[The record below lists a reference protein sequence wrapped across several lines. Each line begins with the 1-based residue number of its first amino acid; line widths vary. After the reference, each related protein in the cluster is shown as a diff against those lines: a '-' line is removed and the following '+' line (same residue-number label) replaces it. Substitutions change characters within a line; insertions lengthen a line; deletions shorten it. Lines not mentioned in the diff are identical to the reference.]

1 MARESKAELM
11 DRLRREGRWDEF
23 KRRREELKAQGVPA
37 KQAWY
42 QAAVEFPPEH
52 LIQAASTLIPW
63 PQARR
68 SVNAAKSNLSWLLCA
83 MDVDVPPKVGARRP
97 SLYSFLKVLRSNPI
111 IRRDFFVFVVEQLA
125 KNPKLFKN
133 ETSTKPKE
141 RPWWEK

>member
-1 MARESKAELM
+1 M
-11 DRLRREGRWDEF
+11 
-23 KRRREELKAQGVPA
+23 PA

-68 SVNAAKSNLSWLLCA
+68 SVNAAKSDLAWLLCA
-83 MDVDVPPKVGARRP
+83 MDVDVPPKVGARKP
-97 SLYSFLKVLRSNPI
+97 SRYAYLKVLRSNPI

-125 KNPKLFKN
+125 KNPNLFKN
-133 ETSTKPKE
+133 ERASASKE
-141 RPWWEK
+141 RPWSGK